1 MTSTV
6 FVTSDLPPP
15 GIEPLQA
22 AGLRV
27 SQCTSEPRPGRAELE
42 EGLGDADA
50 LLCLLTDR
58 IDGALL
64 DCAPRLK
71 VVANLAVGYDNVDLG
86 AAAARG
92 IVVTN
97 TPDVLTEATADL
109 TWALILAAARRVVEG
124 DRLVRDGRWIGWRPD
139 QLLGSAVAGRTLGIL
154 GMGAIGCAVA
164 RRASGFGMQVWYHNR
179 HRSPHESEL
188 GARYVSVDELFAGA
202 DILTLH
208 APLNAESRHVI
219 GASAFD
225 RMKPSAILVN
235 TARGPLVD
243 ERALVEALRAG
254 RLAAAALDVYE
265 DEPELTEGLAELDN
279 VVLLPHLGSATRPA
293 RAAMVDL
300 CCRNIIA
307 VLSGEPPIT
316 PVPTGA

>member
-1 MTSTV
+1 
-6 FVTSDLPPP
+6 
-15 GIEPLQA
+15 
-22 AGLRV
+22 
-27 SQCTSEPRPGRAELE
+27 
-42 EGLGDADA
+42 
-50 LLCLLTDR
+50 
-58 IDGALL
+58 
-64 DCAPRLK
+64 
-71 VVANLAVGYDNVDLG
+71 
-86 AAAARG
+86 
-92 IVVTN
+92 
-97 TPDVLTEATADL
+97 
-109 TWALILAAARRVVEG
+109 
-124 DRLVRDGRWIGWRPD
+124 
-139 QLLGSAVAGRTLGIL
+139 
-154 GMGAIGCAVA
+154 
-164 RRASGFGMQVWYHNR
+164 
-179 HRSPHESEL
+179 
-188 GARYVSVDELFAGA
+188 
-202 DILTLH
+202 LH

-219 GASAFD
+219 GANAFD